1 VRRVVV
7 VAVVVRRRDSR
18 LAEATAEA
26 DVEVEIEAIAGTSAA
41 RRDQQR
47 LGTLEP
53 WKQSVC
59 LALAGDQTLR
69 WACQS
74 SRARHAR
81 LRPLL
86 PLSSNVGL
94 SMQHKS

>member
-47 LGTLEP
+47 LGTLETVGVP
-53 WKQSVC
+53 
-59 LALAGDQTLR
+59 GTR
-69 WACQS
+69 WRSNAAMGVSLEPCAP
-74 SRARHAR
+74 REIKAVVA
-81 LRPLL
+81 PLL
-86 PLSSNVGL
+86 KRWPLNAA
-94 SMQHKS
+94 